1 MAFRVIKQLYPA
13 PSSSADPVWATRKV
27 YVASSSNM
35 PLWEFSGSEAEASAS
50 AKAAELSGSDAT
62 GRTYEVI
69 EV

>member
-1 MAFRVIKQLYPA
+1 MAFRVVKQMYPV
-13 PSSSADPVWATRKV
+13 PSSSTDPVWATRKT

-35 PLWEFSGSEAEASAS
+35 PVWEFSGSEAEASAS
-50 AKAAELSGSDAT
+50 AKAAELSGSDDT

>member
-1 MAFRVIKQLYPA
+1 MAFRVVKQMYPA

-35 PLWEFSGSEAEASAS
+35 PVWEFSGSEAEASAS
-50 AKAAELSGSDAT
+50 AKAAELSGSDDT
-62 GRTYEVI
+62 GRIYEVI

>member
-1 MAFRVIKQLYPA
+1 MSYLVLKQLFPV
-13 PSSSADPVWATRKV
+13 PSSSTDPVWAKRKT

-35 PLWEFSGSEAEASAS
+35 PVWEFSGSEAEASAS
-50 AKAAELSGSDAT
+50 AKAAELSGSDDS

>member
-50 AKAAELSGSDAT
+50 AKAAELSGSDVT
-62 GRTYEVI
+62 GRTYEII